1 MIPTKNEIIYSLIPF
16 IVSIFLLNWLGTKYP
31 ILKENPIMDFSSAK
45 EVFGLLIFAFLL
57 LILADWLT
65 KGWVRKQHSM
75 TQLFF
80 LLVSIILLLLLN
92 YFLSNH

>member
-57 LILADWLT
+57 LTMCYSLH
-65 KGWVRKQHSM
+65 KG
-75 TQLFF
+75 
-80 LLVSIILLLLLN
+80 
-92 YFLSNH
+92 LSQDLKKKKEAEKAA